1 MSFLIL
7 IQIVAFLTTANGFD
21 VVAAVDSVN
30 PSPILISELVGRI
43 IILTVRKSCVLWG
56 GGWILGEISHQR
68 STSVLILLIAC
79 NVLHQYLFY

>member
-43 IILTVRKSCVLWG
+43 IIWTVRKSCVFCFFFG

-68 STSVLILLIAC
+68 STLVLILLIAC
-79 NVLHQYLFY
+79 NW